1 MASGSSRIKQGF
13 ADVPEGQIHYRTAG
27 EGPNL
32 LLLHLTTASSDI
44 YTDVMPILATRYRVI
59 AMDRFGHG
67 GSDPLPEVV
76 TIEVLTRCVINFL
89 DAMGVERTSIVGQST
104 GCHEAVELAIT
115 EPQRVEKLV
124 LARITDWD
132 PEERAMNARAD
143 ELSVRYGRERK
154 MDGSHLLEEWIT
166 RRDFAISPATTP
178 EIMHR
183 MGMSSIESE
192 RSRRD
197 ISWAVARNNI
207 RERLP
212 LLRVPTLFIS
222 FEYAPQPHDVLH
234 KSLVPSS
241 VTTDL
246 VTIKGG
252 GRMALMEQ
260 PEQFAKAIMDFLAK
274 H

>member
-1 MASGSSRIKQGF
+1 MASSSSRIKRGF
-13 ADVPEGQIHYRTAG
+13 VDLPEGQIHYRTTG
-27 EGPNL
+27 DGPNL

-44 YTDVMPILATRYRVI
+44 YTDMMPVLATRYRVI
-59 AMDRFGHG
+59 AMDRLGHG

-76 TIEVLTRCVINFL
+76 TVEVLTRCVINFL
-89 DAMGVERTSIVGQST
+89 DALGVERTSIVAQST
-104 GCHEAVELAIT
+104 GCHEAVEVAISQ
-115 EPQRVEKLV
+115 PQRVENLV

-132 PEERAMNARAD
+132 PEERAKNALAD
-143 ELSVRYGRERK
+143 EMSARYGRERK

-166 RRDFAISPATTP
+166 RRDFAGSPATTT
-178 EIMHR
+178 EMMHR
-183 MGMSSIESE
+183 MGMASIESE

-212 LLRVPTLFIS
+212 LVRVPTLIIS
-222 FEYAPQPHDVLH
+222 FEHAPQPHDALH
-234 KSLVPSS
+234 RSLVPSDVPS
-241 VTTDL
+241 DL
-246 VTIKGG
+246 VTIKGA
-252 GRMALMEQ
+252 GRMAAMEQ